1 MTIQEVEA
9 RTGLPR
15 ATVRYYERE
24 GLLSPQRL
32 ENGYRDYSEDNI
44 ATLFRIKLLR
54 ELGVALEDIRAL
66 QRGEAELP
74 DTLHRRIQAL
84 SLEREAAASAMAAC
98 QAIREDGASYD
109 TLDAAYYL
117 HRLPTLSSLD
127 LPEVTACP
135 WRRYFARSTD
145 VALYGLVFYLV
156 LTMGFHLNLVKMGA
170 WFQIL
175 LSYLELVMMYFLEP
189 VLLHFFGTTP
199 GKAIFGIRVE
209 YADGGH
215 LSYQDAKARTWQV
228 IGSGMG
234 YNIPI
239 YHLVCLY
246 RSWKHQ
252 REGRDMPWDVDGDL
266 CFSIRENAWWRV
278 AVCAAALLAIS
289 GVRTTA
295 NEAGGFPPNFHGL
308 TPAEYAENYNFL
320 CSYRADTS
328 YRLTETGE
336 WADAGGYSMLQ
347 NPTVTMET
355 DDTGQVQTVTAVWS
369 YRGDEDHIVVWPQDE
384 IQSFSMALAAGEGGW
399 LSYWGRLELSTAL
412 NKQWGSDGFTCQ
424 AGGVTVSAQV
434 DQSGYF
440 DANGE
445 WYIFSGDADAQGAH
459 CQITLTVSA
468 T

>member
-1 MTIQEVEA
+1 
-9 RTGLPR
+9 
-15 ATVRYYERE
+15 
-24 GLLSPQRL
+24 
-32 ENGYRDYSEDNI
+32 
-44 ATLFRIKLLR
+44 
-54 ELGVALEDIRAL
+54 
-66 QRGEAELP
+66 
-74 DTLHRRIQAL
+74 
-84 SLEREAAASAMAAC
+84 
-98 QAIREDGASYD
+98 
-109 TLDAAYYL
+109 
-117 HRLPTLSSLD
+117 
-127 LPEVTACP
+127 
-135 WRRYFARSTD
+135 
-145 VALYGLVFYLV
+145 
-156 LTMGFHLNLVKMGA
+156 MGA

-175 LSYLELVMMYFLEP
+175 FSYLELVMMYFLEP

-239 YHLVCLY
+239 YHWVCLY

-289 GVRTTA
+289 GVRTAA

-336 WADAGGYSMLQ
+336 WADAGGYSM
-347 NPTVTMET
+347 PHKSHG
-355 DDTGQVQTVTAVWS
+355 DHGDRRHRTGADGD
-369 YRGDEDHIVVWPQDE
+369 RGLELPGGEEDHIVVWPQDE

-445 WYIFSGDADAQGAH
+445 WYIFSGDADAQDAH
-459 CQITLTVSA
+459 CQITLTVRA